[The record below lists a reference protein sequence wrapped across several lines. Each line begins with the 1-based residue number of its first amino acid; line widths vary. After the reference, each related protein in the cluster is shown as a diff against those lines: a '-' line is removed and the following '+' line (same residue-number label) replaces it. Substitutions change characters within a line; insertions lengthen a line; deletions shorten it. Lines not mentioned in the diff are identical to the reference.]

1 MDYLRV
7 IWVAMEQSGRIG
19 MSDQVG
25 GGAVLGRMICMGV
38 DLVVLYCL
46 LLVVWVD
53 TTVLW

>member
-7 IWVAMEQSGRIG
+7 IWVAMERSGRIG

-46 LLVVWVD
+46 LLIVCVD